1 MPNLNK
7 IEYSKGY
14 KPMQKKQHKVQTL
27 LDAIPHIKKF
37 YGKTIVIKYGGSAQT
52 SPELKD
58 KFAED
63 IVLLSLV
70 GIKPIIVHGG
80 GARIS
85 ELLEK
90 LEIKSEFIDG
100 HRVTSEDT
108 MRVVEMVLSGEINKN
123 ITSLLNHH
131 GAKAIGISGK
141 DSAIIKATPKENGK
155 FGYTGVITEI
165 NGTMINKLVEE
176 GFIPVIAPIG
186 DSAQP
191 NHPGFNINADVAA
204 SKVAQ
209 AVKAQKVLFLTDT
222 VGVLDKEGKLLNS
235 LDKEDIE
242 NYKKDGTIAGG
253 MIPKVDSCIDA
264 IYNGVNKAHIIDG
277 RVEHSILLELFTS
290 DGVGT
295 QFLRKDN
302 PNNGIDLEKL
312 LSEEN

>member
-1 MPNLNK
+1 M
-7 IEYSKGY
+7 E
-14 KPMQKKQHKVQTL
+14 KKQRKVQTL

-52 SPELKD
+52 SPELKE
-58 KFAED
+58 KFAQD

-70 GIKPIIVHGG
+70 GIKPVIIHGG

-85 ELLEK
+85 ELLDK
-90 LEIKSEFIDG
+90 LNIESEFLDG
-100 HRVTSEDT
+100 HRITSKDT

-131 GAKAIGISGK
+131 GSKAIGISGK
-141 DSAIIKATPKENGK
+141 DSSIIEAIPKDNGK
-155 FGYTGVITEI
+155 FGYTGLITKV
-165 NGTMINKLVEE
+165 NANMINNLIKE
-176 GFIPVIAPIG
+176 GFIPVIAPIADG
-186 DSAQP
+186 AKP
-191 NHPGFNINADVAA
+191 NHPGFNINADIAA

-209 AVKAQKVLFLTDT
+209 ALNAQKVLFLTDT
-222 VGVLDKEGKLLNS
+222 VGVLDKEKNLLTS
-235 LDKEDIE
+235 LDKRKVEE
-242 NYKKDGTIAGG
+242 LKKDGTIAGG

-295 QFLRKDN
+295 QFVREDN
-302 PNNGIDLEKL
+302 PNNGIDMNKL
-312 LSEEN
+312 LNN

>member
-1 MPNLNK
+1 
-7 IEYSKGY
+7 
-14 KPMQKKQHKVQTL
+14 MQKKHQKVQTL

-52 SPELKD
+52 SPELKE

-70 GIKPIIVHGG
+70 GIKPVIVHGG

-85 ELLEK
+85 ELLDK
-90 LEIKSEFIDG
+90 LEIHSEFVDG
-100 HRVTSEDT
+100 HRVTSEET

-141 DSAIIKATPKENGK
+141 DSSIINAVPKENGK
-155 FGYTGVITEI
+155 FGYTGVVTDV
-165 NGTMINKLVEE
+165 NGTMINKLIDE
-176 GFIPVIAPIG
+176 GFIPVIAPIA
-186 DSAQP
+186 DSAKP

-209 AVKAQKVLFLTDT
+209 AIGAQKVLFLTDT
-222 VGVLDKEGKLLNS
+222 VGVLDKEKNLLTS
-235 LDKEDIE
+235 LDKNDVDA
-242 NYKKDGTIAGG
+242 YKEDGTIAGG

-290 DGVGT
+290 DGIGT

-302 PNNGIDLEKL
+302 PNNDIDMDKL
-312 LSEEN
+312 LNDEI

>member
-1 MPNLNK
+1 
-7 IEYSKGY
+7 
-14 KPMQKKQHKVQTL
+14 MQKKHQKVQTL

-52 SPELKD
+52 SPELKE

-70 GIKPIIVHGG
+70 GIKPVIVHGG

-85 ELLEK
+85 ELLDK
-90 LEIKSEFIDG
+90 LSIESEFVDG

-141 DSAIIKATPKENGK
+141 DSSIINAVPKEDGK
-155 FGYTGVITEI
+155 FGYTGVVTKV
-165 NGTMINKLVEE
+165 NGDMINNLIKE
-176 GFIPVIAPIG
+176 GFIPVIAPIA
-186 DSAQP
+186 DSAEP

-204 SKVAQ
+204 SKIA
-209 AVKAQKVLFLTDT
+209 AAIGAQKVLFLTDT
-222 VGVLDKEGKLLNS
+222 VGVLDKEGTLLNS
-235 LDKEDIE
+235 LDQDDVEA
-242 NYKKDGTIAGG
+242 YKDDGTIGGG

-290 DGVGT
+290 DGIGT
-295 QFLRKDN
+295 QFVRKDN
-302 PNNGIDLEKL
+302 PNNGIDMEKL
-312 LSEEN
+312 LSDEA

>member
-1 MPNLNK
+1 
-7 IEYSKGY
+7 
-14 KPMQKKQHKVQTL
+14 MQAKHQKVQTL

-52 SPELKD
+52 SPELKE

-70 GIKPIIVHGG
+70 GIKPVIVHGG

-85 ELLEK
+85 ELLNK
-90 LEIKSEFIDG
+90 LEIHSEFVDG

-123 ITSLLNHH
+123 ITSLLTHH

-141 DSAIIKATPKENGK
+141 DSGIIKATPKENGK
-155 FGYTGVITEI
+155 FGYTGVITSVDGTLI
-165 NGTMINKLVEE
+165 NNLIKE

-186 DSAQP
+186 DSAEP

-209 AVKAQKVLFLTDT
+209 AIGAQKVLFLTDT
-222 VGVLDKEGKLLNS
+222 VGVLDKEGNLLNS
-235 LDKEDIE
+235 LDKKDVQ
-242 NYKKDGTIAGG
+242 NYKDNGTIAGG

-290 DGVGT
+290 DGIGT

-302 PNNGIDLEKL
+302 PNNGIDMEKL
-312 LSEEN
+312 LND

>member
-1 MPNLNK
+1 
-7 IEYSKGY
+7 
-14 KPMQKKQHKVQTL
+14 MQVKNSTVHTL
-27 LDAIPHIKKF
+27 LDAIPYIKKF

-52 SPELKD
+52 SPSLKE
-58 KFAED
+58 KFAQD
-63 IVLLSLV
+63 IALLCLV
-70 GIKPIIVHGG
+70 GIKPVIVHGG

-85 ELLEK
+85 QLLDK
-90 LEIKSEFIDG
+90 LEIKSEFLDG
-100 HRVTSEDT
+100 HRITCEES

-141 DSAIIKATPKENGK
+141 DSSIIQAIPKDEGK
-155 FGYTGVITEI
+155 FGYTGVVTQV
-165 NGTMINKLVEE
+165 NAKMIQNLIKE
-176 GFIPVIAPIG
+176 GFVPVIAPIA

-204 SKVAQ
+204 SKIAS
-209 AVKAQKVLFLTDT
+209 AIGAQKVLFLTDT
-222 VGVLDKEGKLLNS
+222 VGVLDKQGNLLNS
-235 LDKEDIE
+235 LDKQDVQRYKE
-242 NYKKDGTIAGG
+242 NGTIAGG

-302 PNNGIDLEKL
+302 PNNGIDMEKL
-312 LSEEN
+312 LNDEV